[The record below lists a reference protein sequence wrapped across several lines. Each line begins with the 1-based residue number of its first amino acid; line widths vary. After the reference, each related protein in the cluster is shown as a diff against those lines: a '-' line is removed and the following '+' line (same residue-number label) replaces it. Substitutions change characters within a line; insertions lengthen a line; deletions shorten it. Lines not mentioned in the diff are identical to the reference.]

1 MRNIDAKILSKIL
14 ADQIQKQQQKKK
26 ITYYN
31 QESFQVHKDVQH
43 TQVNVI
49 HKKKDK
55 ITGSS
60 QEKRPSDKIS
70 HPFMIKLLPKWDYRE
85 HISANKSCL

>member
-1 MRNIDAKILSKIL
+1 MNIDAKLLNKIL

-49 HKKKDK
+49 HKKKRQNHR
-55 ITGSS
+55 I
-60 QEKRPSDKIS
+60 IS
-70 HPFMIKLLPKWDYRE
+70 RKKTI
-85 HISANKSCL
+85 